1 MKRILILASIAV
13 LAGASFITSAAAPVP
28 DSFADLASRLQPE
41 VVNISTTKVIKG
53 NGRMMQPHGPDDQ
66 FRDFFGD
73 EFWRR
78 FFGNDMQ
85 EFKTSSLGSGFI
97 WDSDGTIVTNNH
109 VVDNA
114 DEIQVRLADGK
125 KFEAKV
131 VGTDPK
137 TDIAVLKIDPKGHT
151 LNAVARGDSDA
162 IRVGDWVVA
171 IGNPFGYGNTI
182 TAGIVSAKER
192 VIGSGPYD
200 SFLQTDAAIN
210 PGNSGGPL
218 FDIQGRVVGINT
230 AIVSGGTGI
239 GFAIP
244 INMAK
249 DIVAQ
254 LKGSGK
260 VTRGW
265 LGVSIQTV
273 TEEIAES
280 MGLDEP
286 AGALVAD
293 VIKGGPADKAGLE
306 RGDVIT
312 RFDDTVIRNKDQLPF
327 VVASHAP
334 GSKVNLDI
342 VRKGKRKTLSTT
354 LGELTA
360 EGEQQALG
368 SAKPSD
374 EQFGMTVQE
383 ITPEL
388 RSHLDLDATEGL
400 VVTDVKRG
408 SPAAEGGIQR
418 GDVLIEV
425 NQQPVTSLSS
435 LKEALQA
442 SPKKESALL
451 LVRRGGNTIY
461 VVVKH
466 PKEGNR

>member
-1 MKRILILASIAV
+1 
-13 LAGASFITSAAAPVP
+13 
-28 DSFADLASRLQPE
+28 
-41 VVNISTTKVIKG
+41 
-53 NGRMMQPHGPDDQ
+53 MQG
-66 FRDFFGD
+66 
-73 EFWRR
+73 E
-78 FFGNDMQ
+78 
-85 EFKTSSLGSGFI
+85 
-97 WDSDGTIVTNNH
+97 
-109 VVDNA
+109 
-114 DEIQVRLADGK
+114 
-125 KFEAKV
+125 
-131 VGTDPK
+131 
-137 TDIAVLKIDPKGHT
+137 
-151 LNAVARGDSDA
+151 
-162 IRVGDWVVA
+162 
-171 IGNPFGYGNTI
+171 
-182 TAGIVSAKER
+182 
-192 VIGSGPYD
+192 
-200 SFLQTDAAIN
+200 
-210 PGNSGGPL
+210 
-218 FDIQGRVVGINT
+218 VVGINT

-293 VIKGGPADKAGLE
+293 VFKSGPADKAGLE

-342 VRKGKRKTLSTT
+342 VRKGKKKTLSVT
-354 LGELTA
+354 LGELSG
-360 EGEQQALG
+360 EGEQPAIG
-368 SAKPSD
+368 AAKPSD
-374 EQFGMTVQE
+374 EQLGMTVQE

-388 RSHLDLDATEGL
+388 RSHLDLEASEGL

-435 LKEALQA
+435 PERGTPCI
-442 SPKKESALL
+442 PKKGECPPPRPP
-451 LVRRGGNTIY
+451 RRKHHLHRRKTSEGRQS
-461 VVVKH
+461 VK
-466 PKEGNR
+466 GNRCGSPPAWQKRQGLFGAPVFL